1 MVTAAVSEA
10 DDLDSIVEEV
20 EEQSTTSEPTH
31 AQSPRQVH
39 SVRAKLPKL
48 EVKKF
53 NGNIEEWQERPLS
66 KNFALATP

>member
-1 MVTAAVSEA
+1 MAVGDA
-10 DDLDSIVEEV
+10 DDLDSIVEDV

-31 AQSPRQVH
+31 AQFPRPVH

-53 NGNIEEWQERPLS
+53 NGNIKEWRSLYLKIS
-66 KNFALATP
+66 L